1 VERASLAGGRAGLAV
16 FYAYLAIAR
25 RSKSDRSAAFR
36 FLDQAR
42 VALGSV
48 TMPPS
53 LHSGFTG
60 VAWAMEHL
68 ERRLGASDG
77 DEARAAVDGALLD
90 LLGRSPWRHD
100 YDLMNGLV
108 GFGVYAL
115 ERLPRRAAAACLRR
129 VVDRLEET
137 AERGPRGTSWLT
149 RPELLSPTQLA
160 QVPHGYYN
168 LGLAHGV
175 PAVIALLG
183 SAYAAG
189 VARRKTR
196 ALLGGAVAWLDAQRL
211 PAGAGSVFPV
221 MVQPGVAPPASRP
234 GWCYGD
240 TGIAAALLLAARCVG
255 QPAWERRALDI
266 ALRAAERP
274 PEECGVVDACLCH
287 GAAGIG
293 HLFNRMF
300 QATGEERLGEAARR
314 WLGRALELRR
324 PGRAIAGFPTRD
336 RGGDGAMTWVA
347 EPGLLTGAAGVAL
360 ALLAATT
367 PIEPSWDRMLLVNVS
382 APVADGRPQQ
392 P

>member
-77 DEARAAVDGALLD
+77 DEARAAVDDALLD

>member
-1 VERASLAGGRAGLAV
+1 MERASLAGGRAGLAV

-77 DEARAAVDGALLD
+77 DEARAAVDDALLD

>member
-1 VERASLAGGRAGLAV
+1 MERASLAGGRAGLAV

-77 DEARAAVDGALLD
+77 DEARAAVDDALLD

-189 VARRKTR
+189 VARRKAR